1 MIKVPELESFD
12 FDFKNTYVAIYSML
26 GYDILCILHLQNAVT
41 MFHQLH

>member
-26 GYDILCILHLQNAVT
+26 GYE
-41 MFHQLH
+41 MF